1 MFQHMALSS
10 LRLKFFTKLSLST
23 NFLMSMNIYGEKLIP
38 CCTSP
43 LTGYY
48 RDGYCNTDAN
58 DAGVHSVCVVVTNEF
73 LVYSKSIGNDLITPM
88 PEWNFPGLV
97 PGDRW
102 CLCASRWVEAWKAG
116 VAPQVVLEATHEKT
130 LDLIPLDEL
139 VKFAFKDIYTEN
151 K

>member
-10 LRLKFFTKLSLST
+10 LRLNFFTKLSLST
-23 NFLMSMNIYGEKLIP
+23 NFLMSTNIYGEKLIP

-58 DAGVHSVCVVVTNEF
+58 DAGVHSVCVVVTDEF

>member
-1 MFQHMALSS
+1 MALSS

-23 NFLMSMNIYGEKLIP
+23 NFLMSTNIYGEKLIP

-58 DAGVHSVCVVVTNEF
+58 DAGVHSVCVVVTDEF

>member
-1 MFQHMALSS
+1 MALSS